1 MKRLIAMSLCAV
13 AAFSATAAT
22 YYVSK
27 DGKDSNDG
35 KSWETALKTP
45 QAGFSK
51 VHNKDTANLEL
62 VIATGVYDLTDSCAC
77 SGGTAESRRV
87 IIRGETGNPADVTLK
102 GNNKFE
108 IVRLSNNVTLSGLTI
123 ANGSNSNRTNRAA
136 GVRVGSGAA
145 DRHHAVVGQHP
156 RCVLAAASGVKY
168 VRSAC

>member
-108 IVRLSNNVTLSGLTI
+108 IVRLSNEDLKGIKTFRNNAFFASEEEAKLTLELLEPLTEI
-123 ANGSNSNRTNRAA
+123 ISE
-136 GVRVGSGAA
+136 
-145 DRHHAVVGQHP
+145 Q
-156 RCVLAAASGVKY
+156 
-168 VRSAC
+168 